1 MSAPPPFP
9 KHPQLPLVLLAAAV
23 LVLLA
28 YRGYGP
34 RFAARPSDHFPPASN
49 TVDLNT
55 ADKTELLQ
63 IPGVGPSLA
72 NAILTHRQAV
82 GRFDRVDD
90 LTNVKGVGPKTLDK
104 LRHWVRVGEE
114 PDEPVASGRGT
125 EPPVE
130 RLERKAASARPPSSG
145 TTKKLE
151 VGETVNVNAAP
162 GGELQR
168 LPGVGPALAG
178 RIIAER
184 ERRPF
189 AAAEDLRRVSGIGAK
204 TLEKLRPFVVVK

>member
-1 MSAPPPFP
+1 MSAPQPAP
-9 KHPQLPLVLLAAAV
+9 KHSQLPLVLLAIAV

-34 RFAARPSDHFPPASN
+34 RFVARPSDHFGPASN
-49 TVDLNT
+49 AINLNT
-55 ADKTELLQ
+55 ADKSELLQ

-72 NAILTHRQAV
+72 DAILSHRQAV
-82 GRFDRVDD
+82 GRFDKVDD
-90 LTNVKGVGPKTLDK
+90 LTGVRGVGPKTLDK

-114 PDEPVASGRGT
+114 PEEPDPSGAAT

-130 RLERKAASARPPSSG
+130 RLERKPATSRPSTG
-145 TTKKLE
+145 TAKKLE
-151 VGETVNVNAAP
+151 PGETVNVNAAP
-162 GGELQR
+162 SGELQR
-168 LPGVGPALAG
+168 LPGVGPTLAG

-189 AAAEDLRRVSGIGAK
+189 AAAEDMRRVSGIGAK
-204 TLEKLRPFVVVK
+204 TLEKLRPFLAFR